1 MYSFEFAKAASL
13 KCEGAAFLLPNT
25 CSMKG
30 IDKLPHLTSGQKED
44 LLHSAEQYKR
54 FARVE
59 FEVLEVAGQ
68 NITVSVAQSEYKGG
82 RYLSAKELKER
93 TAEVFKG
100 LPADTQLSIQ
110 AHPFKFLN
118 VVTADYINQQSEAL
132 GLSHTELARL
142 LDMRPENLTRIMED
156 RKGLTKLGKAAFYY
170 LFKYL
175 ETEKV

>member
-1 MYSFEFAKAASL
+1 
-13 KCEGAAFLLPNT
+13 
-25 CSMKG
+25 MKG
-30 IDKLPHLTSGQKED
+30 INKLPQLTSGQKED

-54 FARVE
+54 FARME
-59 FEVLEVAGQ
+59 FEVLEVSGQ
-68 NITVSVAQSEYKGG
+68 NVTVRVAQSEYKGG

-100 LPADTQLSIQ
+100 LPAGTQLNIQ

-118 VVTADYINQQSEAL
+118 VVTADYINQQIEAL
-132 GLSHTELARL
+132 GLSHIELARL
-142 LDMRPENLTRIMED
+142 LNMRPENLTRIMED

>member
-1 MYSFEFAKAASL
+1 MV
-13 KCEGAAFLLPNT
+13 
-25 CSMKG
+25 G
-30 IDKLPHLTSGQKED
+30 IDKLSISTSPQKED
-44 LLHSAEQYKR
+44 VLHSAEQYKR

-59 FEVLEVAGQ
+59 IWSFE
-68 NITVSVAQSEYKGG
+68 GG

-132 GLSHTELARL
+132 GLSHIELARL
-142 LDMRPENLTRIMED
+142 LNMRPENLTRIMED
-156 RKGLTKLGKAAFYY
+156 RKGLTKLGKAALYY

-175 ETEKV
+175 GADKGTSFW